1 MITYTNHNTLNMKVF
16 SLTLLLVSGSLLLH
30 QLNNFTSQGV
40 ILLESGVSYFV
51 EGAKT
56 TWKYSL
62 SFIEDSHEN
71 KLNKMKREKEKRD
84 LERKIRIE
92 EIEDELVEGQSI
104 VDKSIPNYNNL
115 LMMFGNEI
123 PKQYELASQIDMMK
137 GTIFVSESLR
147 SLASIVKEETGK
159 KLEQMNLKYFVDKM
173 LEREIYMDTLIMFYE
188 QNIKHYYLENTMGK
202 IQNEN
207 DQSKL
212 VLYQAFENYE
222 SAWNMN
228 IANDFLKIAQNQTS
242 NLTFIDY
249 DIVSQKPFYL
259 DHTFTSDKYIE
270 SKDEEL
276 VFKKQERN
284 KRGFVDTTIEEEQDP
299 KCKKRPYD
307 NIGDSIWK
315 KYNRY

>member
-1 MITYTNHNTLNMKVF
+1 MKIFSITI
-16 SLTLLLVSGSLLLH
+16 LLLSTSFLLY
-30 QLNNFTSQGV
+30 QLNIFTNQGA
-40 ILLESGVSYFV
+40 ILLESEVSYFV
-51 EGAKT
+51 EGAKS

-92 EIEDELVEGQSI
+92 EIEDELIEGQSI

-123 PKQYELASQIDMMK
+123 PKQYETATQIDMMK
-137 GTIFVSESLR
+137 GTIFVSESLM

-188 QNIKHYYLENTMGK
+188 QNVKHYYLTKPIVDGRY
-202 IQNEN
+202 QT
-207 DQSKL
+207 DQSKMIL
-212 VLYQAFENYE
+212 QQAFENYE

-228 IANDFLKIAQNQTS
+228 LANDFLRLAQNQTS
-242 NLTFIDY
+242 NLTYIDY
-249 DIVSQKPFYL
+249 DIVSQNLMIMNEPVKETLGDFQEKTQEKR
-259 DHTFTSDKYIE
+259 HKGTSIN
-270 SKDEEL
+270 
-276 VFKKQERN
+276 V
-284 KRGFVDTTIEEEQDP
+284 VEQDP
-299 KCKKRPYD
+299 KCKTRPYHHER
-307 NIGDSIWK
+307 DSVWK
-315 KYNRY
+315 KHDKYTISD